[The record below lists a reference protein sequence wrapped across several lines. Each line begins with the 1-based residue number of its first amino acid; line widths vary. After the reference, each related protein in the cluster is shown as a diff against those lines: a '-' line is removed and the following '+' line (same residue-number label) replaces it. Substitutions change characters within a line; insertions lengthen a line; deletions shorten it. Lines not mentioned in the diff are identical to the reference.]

1 MKGSKKSGKGNRRAL
16 FEELEFIDAFF
27 ERELHASASK
37 KGSKKRRNLYLDSK
51 FNEVSP
57 K

>member
-16 FEELEFIDAFF
+16 FEELEFNEAFY
-27 ERELHASASK
+27 ERELHTSTSK
-37 KGSKKRRNLYLDSK
+37 KGSKKRRSLHLDPK
-51 FNEVSP
+51 YNEVRP